1 LIPTQI
7 ISDVEPD
14 PASPRRVAAAFRALL
29 DDGVAIRSA
38 GALRRRPRRL
48 LELGYTPRHRFR
60 LFGCDF
66 YLTNLREDQNFR
78 FFVAWIHLDAAKP
91 GSRQARF
98 VYPRIFY
105 KDSSLV
111 WRSPTHFIRS
121 DDDNWIGKG
130 DLKYHFEDGVEI
142 EYSAEET
149 TNLPL
154 EMQAALDV
162 ISRRSGGVRR
172 DLRAIE
178 RILRRAPDGRF
189 EPYRDFVG
197 PRRAA
202 MADPRNLVHRGE
214 NVAWF
219 ARRNDPGSLRFA
231 PGFEPDFAEGRV
243 GESALKSRLYGGEVR
258 KFRILSRNR
267 TIQYQFV
274 AAPHHVWI
282 VPPQTLTTELMSY
295 GVRTVD
301 VNVEEDLCVPGYEY
315 HYVDDGEDP
324 PELVSQIP
332 PGFAGPTSDVDPSR
346 ADASPWIER
355 MPVVREFRRIVLGER
370 RAKRPSAR

>member
-1 LIPTQI
+1 
-7 ISDVEPD
+7 
-14 PASPRRVAAAFRALL
+14 
-29 DDGVAIRSA
+29 
-38 GALRRRPRRL
+38 
-48 LELGYTPRHRFR
+48 
-60 LFGCDF
+60 
-66 YLTNLREDQNFR
+66 
-78 FFVAWIHLDAAKP
+78 
-91 GSRQARF
+91 

-219 ARRNDPGSLRFA
+219 ARRND
-231 PGFEPDFAEGRV
+231 
-243 GESALKSRLYGGEVR
+243 GEV
-258 KFRILSRNR
+258 
-267 TIQYQFV
+267 
-274 AAPHHVWI
+274 
-282 VPPQTLTTELMSY
+282 
-295 GVRTVD
+295 
-301 VNVEEDLCVPGYEY
+301 
-315 HYVDDGEDP
+315 P

-332 PGFAGPTSDVDPSR
+332 TGFAGPTSDVDPSR